1 MNRRRSIKLDLIIV
15 LMIGL
20 ITITYFMLGSRET
33 CITINRL
40 QSEAKAIPYTT
51 EEVYNRTTGQKEIKE
66 KFESKED
73 EKRFNDLQTEYKVA
87 ILHYRNRILII
98 LLGMI
103 ISWLIILIGPSLY
116 YVLPYMVDRA
126 RR

>member
-1 MNRRRSIKLDLIIV
+1 MNRRRSMKLDFIIV

-20 ITITYFMLGSRET
+20 ITITYLTLGSRET
-33 CITINRL
+33 YITINRL
-40 QSEAKAIPYTT
+40 QNEAKTIPYTT

-73 EKRFNDLQTEYKVA
+73 EKRFNELQTEYKVA
-87 ILHYRNRILII
+87 ILHYRNIILIT

-103 ISWLIILIGPSLY
+103 TSWLFALIGPSLC